1 MHYTKRLLEQLA
13 EVNAALVDQGAYIIM
28 TTGDTKDKKIKVH
41 VKPELFISLGIPY
54 EVTPFSSTLEEMAYE
69 LVADRGDTSLLLLLV
84 GNFTTKI
91 FRRRQCP
98 YEKTAY

>member
-69 LVADRGDTSLLLLLV
+69 LVADRGDHVVVAIASREFYNKNISKEAV
-84 GNFTTKI
+84 SI
-91 FRRRQCP
+91 
-98 YEKTAY
+98 